1 MISLRDAMNHRFRTC
16 RRLGALTAAAAIA
29 ACGGSDAPA
38 ASVPV
43 PQPPVVSQV
52 VVTPATVTL
61 NTGATSSLSAAALTA
76 GGATVANATITWT
89 SSAPAIATVSATG
102 TVTGVTVGSATIT
115 AAVGSVRGTSAITV
129 RTTPPTSSVFQTNVP
144 AVDFNVVPARPTDTA
159 ISLSLLSASA
169 RTVTLTLLDGGRT
182 QTMTLAAGEPAT
194 LELTGLTAD
203 RTYRYRI
210 TAPTPALTYEG
221 QFRTARA
228 AGSSYRF
235 VMQADSHLDEN
246 SDPAVYTNTLRN
258 MLADSAD
265 FLVDLGDTFMSDKYT
280 DYRDAAAHYVA
291 QRYYFG
297 LSGTQL
303 PLYLVQGNHD
313 AENGWLSA
321 NASWAASQRLRWFPA
336 VSPNT
341 FYSSGA
347 TAAIPR
353 NYFAW
358 KWGDALFIAL
368 DPYAFTTAKP
378 SATSTSWAWT
388 LGKEQYDWL
397 TRTLESNTSRYTFVF
412 LHHLVGGQGFE
423 ARGGAE
429 ASRFFEWGGANA
441 DGTSG
446 FAERR
451 AGWALP
457 IHDLFVKH
465 RVSAV
470 FHGHDHLYVNQVRD
484 GIRYLEVPQPSFAR
498 ENATQS
504 AADYGYLSGVL
515 LGSSGHVRVTVSPTK
530 ATVAYVRSRL
540 TTGNGVVADQF
551 DIQPSR

>member
-1 MISLRDAMNHRFRTC
+1 MMPSRHAC
-16 RRLGALTAAAAIA
+16 RGAAAAILTVLTV
-29 ACGGSDAPA
+29 ACGSSDSPA
-38 ASVPV
+38 AS
-43 PQPPVVSQV
+43 PPVAPAPVATQV

-61 NTGATSSLSAAALTA
+61 NTGATSPLTA
-76 GGATVANATITWT
+76 AVLTATGTPVSGAAVAWT
-89 SSAPAIATVSATG
+89 SSAPQVATVSATG
-102 TVTGVTVGSATIT
+102 VVTGVSVGSATI
-115 AAVGSVRGTSAITV
+115 AAAAGTLRGTSAITV
-129 RTTPPTSSVFQTNVP
+129 RTTPPAGAFQTTVP
-144 AVDFNVVPARPTDTA
+144 AVDFNVVPARPTDSA
-159 ISLSLLSASA
+159 ISLSLFSASA
-169 RTVTLTLLDGGRT
+169 RTVTLTLLDGGRSES
-182 QTMTLAAGEPAT
+182 LALTAGEPRV
-194 LELTGLTAD
+194 LELTGLSAD

-210 TAPTPALTYEG
+210 SATSPALTYEG

-228 AGSSYRF
+228 NGSTYRF

-246 SDPAVYTNTLRN
+246 SDPAVYINTLRN

-265 FLVDLGDTFMSDKYT
+265 FLVDLGDTFMSDKYS
-280 DYRDAAAHYVA
+280 DYRDAAGHYVA

-297 LSGTQL
+297 LSGVQL

-336 VSPNT
+336 VSPNA
-341 FYSSGA
+341 FYSSGG

-353 NYFAW
+353 NYYAW
-358 KWGDALFIAL
+358 RWGEALFIAL

-378 SATSTSWAWT
+378 SSTSSSWAWT

-397 TRTLESNTSRYTFVF
+397 TRTLESSTARYTFVF

-441 DGTSG
+441 DGTTA

-451 AGWALP
+451 AGWAMP
-457 IHDLFVKH
+457 IHDLLVKH
-465 RVSAV
+465 KVSAV
-470 FHGHDHLYVNQVRD
+470 FHGHDHLYVNQSRD

-498 ENATQS
+498 ENSTQS
-504 AADYGYLSGVL
+504 ASDYGYLSGVL

-540 TTGNGVVADQF
+540 VAGNGAVADQF
-551 DIQPSR
+551 DILPSR

>member
-1 MISLRDAMNHRFRTC
+1 MMTSAHV
-16 RRLGALTAAAAIA
+16 RRGGAAVLFAVLAVGCSSTD
-29 ACGGSDAPA
+29 SPA
-38 ASVPV
+38 TS
-43 PQPPVVSQV
+43 PPVTPAPVASQI

-61 NTGATSSLSAAALTA
+61 NTGATSTLTAAALTA
-76 GGATVANATITWT
+76 AGAPVSGVAVTWT
-89 SSAPAIATVSATG
+89 SSAPQVATVSTAG
-102 TVTGVTVGSATIT
+102 VVTGVTVGSATIT
-115 AAVGSVRGTSAITV
+115 ATAGTLRGTSAITV
-129 RTTPPTSSVFQTNVP
+129 RTTPPAGSFQTTVP

-159 ISLSLLSASA
+159 ISLSLLSASS

-182 QTMTLAAGEPAT
+182 ESLVLTAGEPRV

-210 TAPTPALTYEG
+210 TATSPALTYDG

-228 AGSSYRF
+228 NGSTYRF

-246 SDPAVYTNTLRN
+246 SDPAIYTNTLRN

-265 FLVDLGDTFMSDKYT
+265 FLVDLGDTFMSDKYS
-280 DYRDAAAHYVA
+280 DYRDASAHYVA

-297 LSGTQL
+297 VSGTQL

-313 AENGWLSA
+313 AESGWLSA
-321 NASWAASQRLRWFPA
+321 NAAWAASQRLRWFPA

-353 NYFAW
+353 NYYAW
-358 KWGDALFIAL
+358 RWGDALFVAL
-368 DPYAFTTAKP
+368 DPYAFTTTKP
-378 SATSTSWAWT
+378 SSASSSWAWT
-388 LGKEQYDWL
+388 LGREQYDWL
-397 TRTLESNTSRYTFVF
+397 TRTLESSTARYTFVF

-441 DGTSG
+441 DGTPA

-451 AGWALP
+451 AGWAMP
-457 IHDLFVKH
+457 IHDLLVKH
-465 RVSAV
+465 KVSAV
-470 FHGHDHLYVNQVRD
+470 FHGHDHLYVNQGRD

-530 ATVAYVRSRL
+530 ATVAYIRSRL
-540 TTGNGVVADQF
+540 VAGNGVVADQF

>member
-1 MISLRDAMNHRFRTC
+1 MIPSCHAC
-16 RRLGALTAAAAIA
+16 RGAAAAIVSLLTV
-29 ACGGSDAPA
+29 ACGSSDSVAVNPPATPAPVA
-38 ASVPV
+38 T
-43 PQPPVVSQV
+43 QV

-61 NTGATSSLSAAALTA
+61 NTGATSALNAAVLTA
-76 GGATVANATITWT
+76 TGAPVSGVAVTWT
-89 SSAPAIATVSATG
+89 SSAPQVATVSATG
-102 TVTGVTVGSATIT
+102 LVTGVSVGGATIT
-115 AAVGSVRGTSAITV
+115 AAAGTLRGTSAITV
-129 RTTPPTSSVFQTNVP
+129 RTVPPPAGFQTTVP

-159 ISLSLLSASA
+159 ISLSLLSASS
-169 RTVTLTLLDGGRT
+169 RSVTLTLLDGGRT
-182 QTMTLAAGEPAT
+182 ESLQLTAGEPRV

-210 TAPTPALTYEG
+210 TATSPAMSYDG

-228 AGSSYRF
+228 SGSTYRF
-235 VMQADSHLDEN
+235 VLQADSHLDEN

-297 LSGTQL
+297 ISGAQL

-313 AENGWLSA
+313 AESGWLSA

-336 VSPNT
+336 VSPNA

-353 NYFAW
+353 NYYAW
-358 KWGDALFIAL
+358 RWGDALFVAL
-368 DPYAFTTAKP
+368 DPYAFTTVKP
-378 SATSTSWAWT
+378 SATSSSWAWT

-397 TRTLESNTSRYTFVF
+397 TRTLESSTARYTFVF
-412 LHHLVGGQGFE
+412 LHNLVGGQGFE

-441 DGTSG
+441 DGTAA
-446 FAERR
+446 FADRR

-457 IHDLFVKH
+457 IHDLLVKH

-504 AADYGYLSGVL
+504 AVDYGYLSGVL

-540 TTGNGVVADQF
+540 TTGNAVVADQF
-551 DIQPSR
+551 DILPSR

>member
-1 MISLRDAMNHRFRTC
+1 MSTSRCLA
-16 RRLGALTAAAAIA
+16 RRAIVVGCGILSA
-29 ACGGSDAPA
+29 ACGASEPA
-38 ASVPV
+38 ASAP
-43 PQPPVVSQV
+43 PTPAAPVVAQV
-52 VVTPATVTL
+52 SITPATVTL
-61 NTGATSSLSAAALTA
+61 APGATTQLTA
-76 GGATVANATITWT
+76 TASTATGQSVATATLQWS
-89 SSAPAIATVSATG
+89 SSAPAVAQVSATG
-102 TVTGVTVGSATIT
+102 LVSAIAVGTSTISASVNGVTGTATVTSRT
-115 AAVGSVRGTSAITV
+115 AA
-129 RTTPPTSSVFQTNVP
+129 PTGGFQTTVP
-144 AVDFNVVPARPTDTA
+144 AVDFNVVPARPTTTSV
-159 ISLSLLSASA
+159 SLSLYSASA
-169 RTVTLTLLDGGRT
+169 RTVTVTLLESGRT
-182 QTMTLAAGEPAT
+182 VTATLPAGEPT
-194 LELTGLTAD
+194 TVELTGLEPD
-203 RTYRYRI
+203 RLYRYRVS
-210 TAPTPALTYEG
+210 AGTPALNYEG
-221 QFRTARA
+221 SVRTARSV
-228 AGSSYRF
+228 GQTYRF

-246 SDPAVYTNTLRN
+246 SDPAVYVNTLRN

-297 LSGTQL
+297 LTGTQL

-313 AENGWLSA
+313 AETGWLAA

-336 VSPNT
+336 VSPNA
-341 FYSSGA
+341 FYSSGP

-353 NYFAW
+353 NYHAW
-358 KWGDALFIAL
+358 RWGDALFVVL
-368 DPYAFTTAKP
+368 DPFAFTTTKAN
-378 SATSTSWAWT
+378 ATSTSWAWT
-388 LGKEQYDWL
+388 LGREQYDWL

-441 DGTSG
+441 DGTPG
-446 FAERR
+446 FADRR
-451 AGWALP
+451 PGWALP
-457 IHDLFVKH
+457 IHDLLVRH

-470 FHGHDHLYVNQVRD
+470 FHGHDHLYVNQLRD

-498 ENATQS
+498 ENATAS

-515 LGSSGHVRVTVSPTK
+515 LGSSGHVRVTVSPTR

-540 TTGNGVVADQF
+540 TTGNAVVADQF

>member
-1 MISLRDAMNHRFRTC
+1 MK
-16 RRLGALTAAAAIA
+16 RLILALAGLV
-29 ACGGSDAPA
+29 ACGSSDGVASSTPAPTT
-38 ASVPV
+38 
-43 PQPPVVSQV
+43 PVVQQV
-52 VVTPATVTL
+52 VVTPSTMTIAP
-61 NTGATSSLSAAALTA
+61 GATTPLSASALAANGAPVA
-76 GGATVANATITWT
+76 GAAVTW
-89 SSAPAIATVSATG
+89 SSGTPQVATVSANG
-102 TVTGVTVGSATIT
+102 IVTGVSVGTAVITATVGT
-115 AAVGSVRGTSAITV
+115 VVGTSTVTV
-129 RTTPPTSSVFQTNVP
+129 RTAPPTGVFQTSVP
-144 AVDFNVVPARPTDTA
+144 PIDFNVIPARPTDVA
-159 ISLSLLSASA
+159 VSLSLYSAVA
-169 RTVTLTLLDGGRT
+169 RNITLTLLESGRT
-182 QTMTLAAGEPAT
+182 LTATLPAGEPT
-194 LELTGLTAD
+194 VLEVTGLAPD

-210 TAPTPALTYEG
+210 SATNPALTYEG
-221 QFRTARA
+221 VARTARA
-228 AGSSYRF
+228 IGSSYRF

-246 SDPAVYTNTLRN
+246 SDVNVYANTLRN

-297 LSGTQL
+297 LAGTQL

-313 AENGWLSA
+313 AETGWLSA

-336 VSPNT
+336 VSPNA

-347 TAAIPR
+347 TAALPR
-353 NYFAW
+353 NYYAW
-358 KWGDALFIAL
+358 RWGDALFVAL
-368 DPYAFTTAKP
+368 DPFAFTSTKP

-388 LGKEQYDWL
+388 LGQEQYDWL
-397 TRTLESNTSRYTFVF
+397 TRTLESSTAKYTFVF

-441 DGTSG
+441 DGTAA
-446 FAERR
+446 FAQRR
-451 AGWALP
+451 PGWALP

-498 ENATQS
+498 ENATAS
-504 AADYGYLSGVL
+504 AADYGYASGVL
-515 LGSSGHVRVTVSPTK
+515 LGSSGHIRVTVGPSR
-530 ATVAYVRSRL
+530 ATVAYVRSRI
-540 TTGNGVVADQF
+540 TAGNGVIADQF
-551 DIQPSR
+551 DIQPAR